1 MWGKGV
7 PSEVT
12 AHTVAAVEECS
23 GKELHDG
30 SECRETSS
38 LHPSCSLSQQE
49 PLMFHTA
56 DHSKSVG
63 LLRWAVF
70 AETFA
75 RTRRII

>member
-30 SECRETSS
+30 SKSVGR
-38 LHPSCSLSQQE
+38 LVLYI
-49 PLMFHTA
+49 LAAVF
-56 DHSKSVG
+56 HSKSH
-63 LLRWAVF
+63 
-70 AETFA
+70 
-75 RTRRII
+75 